1 MPPKKKTSKA
11 DRGRLEELQKL
22 LGTRILVLDGAMGT
36 ELQTKGL
43 KAADFGGPELE
54 GCNEHLVLTRKD
66 VIASIHESYLQA
78 GADIIETN
86 TFGAVPWVLEEYGIS
101 AKASEINRA
110 AVELALK
117 CAKKHS
123 TPRQPRFV
131 AGSMGPGTKTI
142 SVTGGITFGQVR
154 EGAKAWATDLVDAG
168 CDLLLIE
175 TQQDTLN
182 LKAALAGAD
191 DAFAALGR
199 SVPVMVSVSIESS
212 GTMLGGQ
219 TIEALYASLA
229 HRDLLAL
236 GMNCATGA
244 AFMTDHLR
252 TLSGMC
258 RFPTLAYPNAGM
270 PDENGKYSDSPAALA
285 KYIERFCSQGWVNIV
300 GGCCGTTPA
309 HIRLMAAMAA
319 GTPPRQPS
327 RKRPSMIAGLE
338 ALALEDKNR
347 PVLVGERANV
357 LGSKAF
363 KELIVKGAF
372 EEAAETGRAQ
382 VKSGA
387 QILDVCLSNPER
399 EEKADVTAFLGHL
412 LKKVRAPIMI
422 DSTDPAVMEAALEL
436 CPGKCVINSV
446 NLEDGE
452 AKLASVAALARR
464 HGAALV
470 VGAIDEDKAAG
481 MALTRERKLAVCQR
495 AHDILVKKHGM
506 PAEDLFFDSLVF
518 PAASGDK
525 NYWGSAVET
534 IEGIRLIKK
543 ALPKSKTILGVS
555 NVSFGLPL
563 AGREVLNAVFLYQCV
578 QAGLDCAIVNASKL
592 ARYSTLPEADR
603 KLAEALLTWKGPGDP
618 AFPPGSDPLAEFAAR
633 FKAAPTGPAA
643 PPAADLP
650 AEERLERCVLEGS
663 KQGLPEAVAELLG
676 RMKPLEI
683 VNGPLMKGMAEVGR
697 RFAANELI
705 VAEVLQS
712 AEAMKAAVTLLEPH
726 MEKGDSASR
735 GKFLLAT
742 VKGDVHEIGKNL
754 VHIILKNNGFEIVDL
769 GIKVPPE
776 TLVAGV
782 REHKP
787 DAIGLS
793 GLLVKSAEQMALTAE
808 DLSHAGI
815 DVPLLIGGAALSQK
829 FTSMKIAPRYK
840 GPVFFCRDAM
850 KGLAVMSG
858 LSDPAKRESMLA
870 SAKASSETSADAS
883 LAGST
888 AALAGPSVGPAAPAG
903 PAKTP
908 APSIPAPRD
917 LTLHLASD
925 VSVSQIF
932 PYINPVMLYGKHLG
946 LKSVEKSFADNEPK
960 AMELKAKVEALQ
972 AEVAAKGII
981 KPRGVYR
988 FFAAHSDG
996 DSIILYENA
1005 TGKRVVETFTFP
1017 RQTGGERRC
1026 IADWVAP
1033 ATSGKMDYVALFAVT
1048 CGHGVAALSE
1058 KWRAAGDYVRSHALQ
1073 ALAIE
1078 SAEGFAE
1085 LLHERLRA
1093 IWGISDAPDLTMRDK
1108 FQAKYQGL
1116 RVSFGYPACPRIED
1130 QRKLFALIDP
1140 ANNAGI
1146 TLTDGCMMEPEASV
1160 SALVFHHP
1168 AARYFA
1174 AGSPET
1180 QAVAG

>member
-1 MPPKKKTSKA
+1 
-11 DRGRLEELQKL
+11 
-22 LGTRILVLDGAMGT
+22 
-36 ELQTKGL
+36 L

-66 VIASIHESYLQA
+66 VLSFIHESYLQA
-78 GADIIETN
+78 GADIIESN
-86 TFGAVPWVLEEYGIS
+86 TFGAVPWVLEEYGIAS
-101 AKASEINRA
+101 KATEINRA

-142 SVTGGITFGQVR
+142 SVTGGITFAEVR
-154 EGAKAWATDLVDAG
+154 AGSTGWAMDLVDAG

-182 LKAALAGAD
+182 LKACLAGVD

-219 TIEALYASLA
+219 SIDALYASIQ

-236 GMNCATGA
+236 GLNCATGA
-244 AFMTDHLR
+244 DFMADHLR
-252 TLSGMC
+252 MLSGLC
-258 RFPTLAYPNAGM
+258 RFPTLCYPNAGM
-270 PDENGKYSDSPAALA
+270 PDENGRYSDSPAALA
-285 KYIERFCSQGWVNIV
+285 KVIERFCSQGLVNIV
-300 GGCCGTTPA
+300 GGCCGTTPS
-309 HIRLMAAMAA
+309 HIRLIAAMAA
-319 GTPPRQPS
+319 GVPPRQPA
-327 RKRPSMIAGLE
+327 RKRPSLVSGLE
-338 ALALEDKNR
+338 ALLVEDKNR

-372 EEAAETGRAQ
+372 EEAAETGRKQ

-399 EEKADVTAFLGHL
+399 DEKTDVAAFLGQL

-422 DSTDPAVMEAALEL
+422 DSTDPAVVEAALDL

-452 AKLASVAALARR
+452 AKLAAVAAVARR
-464 HGAALV
+464 HGAGLV
-470 VGAIDEDKAAG
+470 VGAIDEDKTAG
-481 MALTRERKLAVCQR
+481 MALTRERKLAICQR
-495 AHDILVKKHGM
+495 AHDLLVRKHGL
-506 PAEDLFFDSLVF
+506 ASEDLYFDALVF

-525 NYWGSAVET
+525 NYWGSGVET

-555 NVSFGLPL
+555 NVSFGLPP

-578 QAGLDCAIVNASKL
+578 QAGLDCAIVNTDKL
-592 ARYSTLPEADR
+592 ARYSSLPETDR

-618 AFPPGSDPLAEFAAR
+618 AFPPGADPLAEFAAR
-633 FKAAPTGPAA
+633 FKAAPAGPPPA
-643 PPAADLP
+643 PAADLP
-650 AEERLERCVLEGS
+650 AEERLSRNVIDGT
-663 KQGLPEAVAELLG
+663 KQGLPETVAELLT

-712 AEAMKAAVTLLEPH
+712 AEAMKAAVSLLEPH
-726 MEKGDSASR
+726 MNRSESASR

-754 VHIILKNNGFEIVDL
+754 VHIILKNNGFEVVDL

-776 TLVAGV
+776 TLIEAV
-782 REHKP
+782 RKHQP

-793 GLLVKSAEQMALTAE
+793 GLLVKSAEQMAITAE

-815 DVPLLIGGAALSQK
+815 GVPLLIGGAALSQR
-829 FTSMKIAPRYK
+829 FTSTKIAPRYK
-840 GPVFFCRDAM
+840 GSTFYARDAM
-850 KGLAVMSG
+850 KGLDIMSG
-858 LSDPAKRESMLA
+858 LSDPDRREGMLA
-870 SAKASSETSADAS
+870 AANNAKEASAEAAASPAPA
-883 LAGST
+883 AG
-888 AALAGPSVGPAAPAG
+888 GPAAMTGRPVVPPA
-903 PAKTP
+903 T
-908 APSIPAPRD
+908 IPVPRD

-925 VSVSQIF
+925 VTISQVF
-932 PYINPVMLYGKHLG
+932 PYINPIMLYGKHLG
-946 LKSVEKSFADNEPK
+946 LKSVDKSFAEGEPK
-960 AMELKAKVEALQ
+960 AVELKSKVEALQ
-972 AEVAAKGII
+972 AEAASKGII
-981 KPRGVYR
+981 KPRGVYQ

-996 DSIILYENA
+996 ESIILYENA
-1005 TGKRVVETFTFP
+1005 TGRKVVETFAFP
-1017 RQTGGERRC
+1017 RQAGGERLC

-1033 ATSGKMDYVALFAVT
+1033 KSSGRMDYVALFAVT
-1048 CGHGVAALSE
+1048 CGHGVAALSD
-1058 KWRAAGDYVRSHALQ
+1058 KWRTAGDYFKSHALQ

-1093 IWGISDAPDLTMRDK
+1093 SWGIADAPSLTMREK

-1116 RVSFGYPACPRIED
+1116 RVSFGYPACPNIED

-1140 ANNAGI
+1140 AKNAGI
-1146 TLTDGCMMEPEASV
+1146 NLTEGFMMEPEASV

-1168 AARYFA
+1168 AAHYFA
-1174 AGSPET
+1174 AGT
-1180 QAVAG
+1180 QEATAVSGQ